1 MGKILTKLGIKCQK
15 KFGSKNNLDRKQ
27 FWVQK
32 QIEKYFGPQNA
43 QKFGSEKRIFCVKY
57 LWYEKNLGP
66 IRNFGAK

>member
-1 MGKILTKLGIKCQK
+1 MPKKI
-15 KFGSKNNLDRKQ
+15 
-27 FWVQK
+27 WVQK
-32 QIEKYFGPQNA
+32 QFGSKTILGPKTIWIEKYFGPKNA